1 MIRVVTLAVLTAT
14 VAAVRMENYTQ
25 QGNYSEKYSCIGTFM
40 ELEEAL
46 IQQKS
51 NKNCLYRAFLNLP
64 ASVDLLVH
72 FSTSLRPTSTGTS
85 SQGRCSHSTSRL
97 DTDGAFDY
105 KLRWS
110 ASTVL
115 YFFNSEVLKFLSL
128 SAYQGT
134 STTAE
139 VVINPIC
146 ESLDHPE
153 ELLKSLCIHVCIMH
167 VRSTTPTV
175 LHYPCT
181 RLEISAVRI
190 MLCVCCLN

>member
-46 IQQKS
+46 IKQKS
-51 NKNCLYRAFLNLP
+51 NKNSLYQAFLNLP
-64 ASVDLLVH
+64 ASVDILVY
-72 FSTSLRPTSTGTS
+72 FSTSIRPTS
-85 SQGRCSHSTSRL
+85 SQGLCDSSKAWL
-97 DTDGAFDY
+97 DDGAFDY

-115 YFFNSEVLKFLSL
+115 YFLKPEVLKYLSL
-128 SAYQGT
+128 AVYHGT
-134 STTAE
+134 STTAK
-139 VVINPIC
+139 VVIDPIC

-153 ELLKSLCIHVCIMH
+153 KLLKSLCIHVCIMH
-167 VRSTTPTV
+167 IRSTTVTK
-175 LHYPCT
+175 
-181 RLEISAVRI
+181 
-190 MLCVCCLN
+190 